1 MENSCNPLLHGEG
14 QVTVSVSRCHAQLA
28 NERESKDARGTCQL
42 IMIPNTKSLGPDR
55 LARTGMATNP
65 EPPQFRC
72 KAGEPV
78 PEVDP
83 EDLKEVWKMT
93 RDNRQMGFGAA
104 TAAQTD
110 KSPAV
115 QQALGYRASL
125 LSAMPQ
131 LAPDELARFT
141 RDGEL
146 QDCVFTAAAKTPMEW
161 IGEGRRPGL
170 PFDVQEF
177 LRLCAWT

>member
-1 MENSCNPLLHGEG
+1 
-14 QVTVSVSRCHAQLA
+14 
-28 NERESKDARGTCQL
+28 
-42 IMIPNTKSLGPDR
+42 MIPNTKSLGLDL

-115 QQALGYRASL
+115 QQAIGYRASL
-125 LSAMPQ
+125 LSAM
-131 LAPDELARFT
+131 RSSRRT
-141 RDGEL
+141 NWRDSPETESCKIVCLRLPLKLRWNGL
-146 QDCVFTAAAKTPMEW
+146 LRDA
-161 IGEGRRPGL
+161 GRGL

-177 LRLCAWT
+177 LRLCA

>member
-42 IMIPNTKSLGPDR
+42 IMIPNTKSLGLDR

-104 TAAQTD
+104 TAAQPT
-110 KSPAV
+110 SP
-115 QQALGYRASL
+115 QPFNKQSGTGHHCYRLCRS
-125 LSAMPQ
+125 S
-131 LAPDELARFT
+131 RRT
-141 RDGEL
+141 NWRDSPETES
-146 QDCVFTAAAKTPMEW
+146 CKIVC
-161 IGEGRRPGL
+161 
-170 PFDVQEF
+170 
-177 LRLCAWT
+177 LRLPLKLRWNGLVRDAGRACRLTCRNF